1 MHGNGGSA
9 GRDGELGKFVGNM
22 CHDGSNGGR
31 GLPDAPMVLA
41 LTRYRG
47 YHRAWLLLVVI
58 AVYASLAVEAVA
70 QDGVATDRAAL
81 VELYDATGGET
92 WRNSTNWKT
101 DAPLGEWYGV
111 ATGTGGRVTWLSL
124 NYNYLTG
131 PIPPELGDLTNLR
144 YLSLSNNELT
154 GPIPE
159 WLGDRPVQPHGA
171 KPRLECVD
179 RADSAGVGRLDQP
192 QVSVSQQQRVP
203 DLWDRFRRSWATW
216 GICPTSVYLVSQ

>member
-1 MHGNGGSA
+1 
-9 GRDGELGKFVGNM
+9 M

-47 YHRAWLLLVVI
+47 YHRAWPLLLVI

-124 NYNYLTG
+124 N
-131 PIPPELGDLTNLR
+131 
-144 YLSLSNNELT
+144 
-154 GPIPE
+154 
-159 WLGDRPVQPHGA
+159 
-171 KPRLECVD
+171 
-179 RADSAGVGRLDQP
+179 
-192 QVSVSQQQRVP
+192 
-203 DLWDRFRRSWATW
+203 
-216 GICPTSVYLVSQ
+216 